1 MSEEII
7 NKYPSK
13 KQIISVVGQFI
24 ISMLVICPLSF
35 INKYLNWGW
44 LDFVSKVTF
53 AILPFWLINREKIRY
68 EQNSFR
74 LTSPRVGVWIYPLV
88 FIASLTMII
97 GLKIPLNNL
106 IPMSDYFRNFF
117 IANMGHVNTA
127 TFILVVILAPVFE
140 ELIFRGI
147 VLDGL
152 LHNSKPVT
160 AILLSALLFGLIH
173 MNPWQFV
180 SAFISGIFTGWI
192 YFKTRDIYI
201 CIFAHFCNNGIAFL
215 TNVLS
220 VNTKDDV
227 DLLKILSAHFD
238 SVYVI
243 SLSLLVLILTIV
255 LLQMGFKKREILID

>member
-74 LTSPRVGVWIYPLV
+74 LTRPRVGVWIYPLV

-127 TFILVVILAPVFE
+127 TFIL
-140 ELIFRGI
+140 
-147 VLDGL
+147 
-152 LHNSKPVT
+152 
-160 AILLSALLFGLIH
+160 
-173 MNPWQFV
+173 
-180 SAFISGIFTGWI
+180 
-192 YFKTRDIYI
+192 
-201 CIFAHFCNNGIAFL
+201 
-215 TNVLS
+215 
-220 VNTKDDV
+220 
-227 DLLKILSAHFD
+227 
-238 SVYVI
+238 
-243 SLSLLVLILTIV
+243 
-255 LLQMGFKKREILID
+255 